1 MPYRYLEDI
10 ATADVAFEARGKD
23 LEELFLAAAD
33 ATMNVMVSDLSTIG
47 KKEELKFVVEHEEL
61 DLLLFNFLQELVF
74 FKDARRL
81 LLRVV
86 SAAIE
91 EGTDGFTLSAWAAG
105 EELDPVKHDLIVDV
119 KAVTL
124 YRFALHKTEDG
135 WMATVVLDI

>member
-33 ATMNVMVSDLSTIG
+33 AAMNVMVSDLSTIDETD
-47 KKEELKFVVEHEEL
+47 KLEFVVEHEEL
-61 DLLLFNFLQELVF
+61 DLLLFNFLQELIF

-81 LLRVV
+81 LLRVLSV
-86 SAAIE
+86 AIE
-91 EGTDGFTLSAWAAG
+91 EGISGFTLTARAAG
-105 EELDPVKHDLIVDV
+105 EELNPEKHDLIVDV

-124 YRFALHKTEDG
+124 YRFALQESADG
-135 WMATVVLDI
+135 WTATVVLDI

>member
-33 ATMNVMVSDLSTIG
+33 AAMNVMVSDLSTIDETD
-47 KKEELKFVVEHEEL
+47 KLEFVVEHEEL
-61 DLLLFNFLQELVF
+61 DLLLFNFLQELIF

-81 LLRVV
+81 LLRVLSIV
-86 SAAIE
+86 IE
-91 EGTDGFTLSAWAAG
+91 KGISGFTLTARAAG
-105 EELDPVKHDLIVDV
+105 EELNPEKHDLIVDV

-124 YRFALHKTEDG
+124 YRFALQESVDG
-135 WMATVVLDI
+135 WTATVVLDI

>member
-23 LEELFLAAAD
+23 LEELFTSAAD
-33 ATMNVMVSDLSTIG
+33 ATMNVMVADLASIAQLE
-47 KKEELKFVVEHEEL
+47 KMDFEVENADL
-61 DLLLFNFLQELVF
+61 DMLLFNFLQEFIF

-81 LLRVV
+81 LLRVLSV
-86 SAAIE
+86 SIDKGNA
-91 EGTDGFTLSAWAAG
+91 GFSLQAKTAG
-105 EELDPVKHDLIVDV
+105 EELDPEKHDLIVDV

-124 YRFALHKTEDG
+124 YRFALQETESG

>member
-23 LEELFLAAAD
+23 LEELFTSAAD
-33 ATMNVMVSDLSTIG
+33 ATMNVMVADLASIAQLE
-47 KKEELKFVVEHEEL
+47 KMDFEVENADL
-61 DLLLFNFLQELVF
+61 DMLLFNFLQEFIF

-81 LLRVV
+81 LLRVLSV
-86 SAAIE
+86 SIDKRNA
-91 EGTDGFTLSAWAAG
+91 GFSLQAKTAG
-105 EELDPVKHDLIVDV
+105 EELDPEKHDLIVDV

-124 YRFALHKTEDG
+124 YRFALQETESG

>member
-10 ATADVAFEARGKD
+10 ATADAAFEARGKD
-23 LEELFLAAAD
+23 LEELFLASAD
-33 ATMNVMVSDLSTIG
+33 ATMNVMVSDLSTIE
-47 KKEELKFVVEHEEL
+47 KKEELEFVVQHEEL

-86 SAAIE
+86 SAVIE
-91 EGTDGFTLSAWAAG
+91 EGTAGFTLSARAAG
-105 EELDPVKHDLIVDV
+105 EKLDPDKHDLIVDV

-124 YRFALHKTEDG
+124 YRFALLETEDG